1 MLPKMMKAA
10 VYLGKE
16 HIEIHE
22 IPVPEMDDDS
32 ALVKVHACA
41 VCGSDLRTFHHG
53 NKRVKPGTIMGH
65 EISGEIVAVGKNVTS
80 LKVGDRVA
88 MGGDIPCGQC
98 RFCKSGMGNNCQDNF
113 ALGHQFP
120 GGFAEYML
128 LNRLTV
134 TYGPVTKMPDSV
146 CYEDGALAEPL
157 ACVLNGLELAPV
169 QLNDT
174 VVVIGAGPIGL
185 MIAQVA
191 KDMGASKVIIVNRS
205 RPRLELAQKLSIGD
219 VYVCAGEE
227 DAVQRVMDETGN
239 LGANVVFTANSS
251 PASQN
256 DALKMAINRARINF
270 FGGLAKD
277 LGAVPIDTNII
288 HYRELLVTGS
298 HGATPAQHASAVEM
312 IGSRRINVSKFRTQE
327 FPLESILDAF
337 IAAEDHTSGL
347 RVIVK
352 P

>member
-10 VYLGKE
+10 VYLDTE
-16 HIEIHE
+16 HIEIQE
-22 IPVPEMDDDS
+22 IPVPEVDDDS

-98 RFCKSGMGNNCQDNF
+98 WFCKKGIGNNCQDNF

-128 LNRLTV
+128 LNRLTL
-134 TYGPVTKMPDSV
+134 TYGPVTKLPEHVS
-146 CYEDGALAEPL
+146 YEDGALAEPL
-157 ACVLNGLELAPV
+157 ACVLNGFEVAPV
-169 QLNDT
+169 QLNDVA
-174 VVVIGAGPIGL
+174 VVVGAGPIGL

-191 KDMGASKVIIVNRS
+191 KDMGASKVIIINRS
-205 RPRLELAQKLSIGD
+205 RHRLDLAKQLGIGD
-219 VYVCAGEE
+219 VYVCSNEE
-227 DAVQRVMDETGN
+227 DAVQRVMEETDN

-251 PASQN
+251 PASQGE
-256 DALKMAINRARINF
+256 ALRMATNRARINF

-277 LGAVPIDTNII
+277 LGAVPIDTNVI

-298 HGATPAQHASAVEM
+298 HGATPFQHASAVEM
-312 IGSRRINVSKFRTQE
+312 IASGRINVSKFRTQE
-327 FPLESILDAF
+327 FPLVNILDAF
-337 IAAEDHTSGL
+337 KAAEDHSGL

>member
-1 MLPKMMKAA
+1 MRKFDTKVQHLKYKVLREVARQAWAGTLLENVLDIPTTIVPTTTPSMRCC
-10 VYLGKE
+10 VYKE
-16 HIEIHE
+16 RAILAE
-22 IPVPEMDDDS
+22 
-32 ALVKVHACA
+32 
-41 VCGSDLRTFHHG
+41 
-53 NKRVKPGTIMGH
+53 RVK
-65 EISGEIVAVGKNVTS
+65 
-80 LKVGDRVA
+80 LA
-88 MGGDIPCGQC
+88 MGIG
-98 RFCKSGMGNNCQDNF
+98 
-113 ALGHQFP
+113 
-120 GGFAEYML
+120 
-128 LNRLTV
+128 
-134 TYGPVTKMPDSV
+134 
-146 CYEDGALAEPL
+146 
-157 ACVLNGLELAPV
+157 LNGPNIIQVIDIACDECPAAGYEVTDSCRGCLAHRCEDV
-169 QLNDT
+169 CKR
-174 VVVIGAGPIGL
+174 GAISFDNNH
-185 MIAQVA
+185 VA
-191 KDMGASKVIIVNRS
+191 HIDKSKCVECGMCAKVCPYFAIVNRS

-337 IAAEDHTSGL
+337 KAAEDHTSGL

>member
-10 VYLGKE
+10 VYCGID
-16 HIEIHE
+16 HIEIQE
-22 IPVPEMDDDS
+22 VPLPEVDDES

-88 MGGDIPCGQC
+88 LGGDVPCGQC
-98 RFCKSGMGNNCQDNF
+98 YFCKKGIGNNCQDNF

-120 GGFAEYML
+120 GGFAEYLL
-128 LNRLTV
+128 LNRMTIA
-134 TYGPVTKMPDSV
+134 YGPVTKLPDHV

-157 ACVLNGLELAPV
+157 ACVLNGLDLSPV
-169 QLNDT
+169 HLNDT

-191 KDMGASKVIIVNRS
+191 KEMGASKVIVVNRS
-205 RPRLELAQKLSIGD
+205 RHRLEIAKKLGVGD

-227 DAVQRVMDETGN
+227 DAVQRVMEETDH

-251 PASQN
+251 PASQG
-256 DALKMAINRARINF
+256 DALRMAVNRARVNF

-277 LGAVPIDTNII
+277 LGAVSIDTNII

-298 HGATPAQHASAVEM
+298 HGAMPHQHAAAVDM
-312 IGSRRINVSKFRTQE
+312 IASGRIDISKFRTQE
-327 FPLESILDAF
+327 FALENILEAF
-337 IAAEDHTSGL
+337 QAAEDHNGL